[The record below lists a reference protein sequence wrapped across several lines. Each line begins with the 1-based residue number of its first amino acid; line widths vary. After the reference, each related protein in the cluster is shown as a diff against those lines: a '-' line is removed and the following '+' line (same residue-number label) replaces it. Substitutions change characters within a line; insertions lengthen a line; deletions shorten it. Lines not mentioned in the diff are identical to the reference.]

1 MWKEKKHK
9 DKGKLI
15 KISAKIEGHQHLLP
29 WKEDDLLLFQGS
41 ATDPNGRE
49 WWLFLNTFGGGGM
62 RLQKKKHQGW
72 KQALKSDGYVVEV
85 VG

>member
-9 DKGKLI
+9 EKGKLI
-15 KISAKIEGHQHLLP
+15 KISAKIEGQQQFLA
-29 WKEDDLLLFQGS
+29 WNKDDLWLFQGS
-41 ATDPNGRE
+41 ATDPDGQE
-49 WWLFLNTFGGGGM
+49 WWLLLNTFASFGM
-62 RLQKKKHQGW
+62 RFEKKKHQGW